1 MSETRIA
8 LSPDQFAR
16 HWSESLSTVF
26 AQTSG
31 NHCPFVMADAVVAPP
46 MPERLMFDV
55 TLRGALTGTVTIALS
70 KQSAVMLSQKLMGE
84 EVVPSAPCTSDVEDA
99 ILEIVSQAAGAVA
112 TELREQYGEI
122 SSGVQ
127 RKQEASEIEVTFLL
141 KPEQDLPVVIAFFVG
156 KALLGGS
163 SSSDGGRDP
172 RSASHRSPKDSAG
185 IEPNIGLI
193 MDVKLNVALRFGK
206 RQLPLS
212 DVIELAAGSVIELDR
227 QVDEPVELI
236 LGNRVIARGEVV
248 IVDGDYGLRVT
259 EVLQEINQDA
269 L

>member
-1 MSETRIA
+1 VSETRNV
-8 LSPDQFAR
+8 LTPDHFAR
-16 HWSESLSTVF
+16 YWSKSLAAVF

-31 NHCPFVMADAVVAPP
+31 ASVPFVMADAVVAPP
-46 MPERLMFDV
+46 MPERLIVDV
-55 TLRGALTGTVTIALS
+55 TLRGALSGAVTIALS

-99 ILEIVSQAAGAVA
+99 VLEIVSQAAGAVA
-112 TELREQYGEI
+112 TELREQYGEVA
-122 SSGVQ
+122 SDVQ
-127 RKQEASEIEVTFLL
+127 RREETSEIEVVFLL
-141 KPEQDLPVVIAFFVG
+141 KPAEDIPIIIAFSIS
-156 KALLGGS
+156 KSLLES
-163 SSSDGGRDP
+163 SQLDDGRDARP
-172 RSASHRSPKDSAG
+172 SSQVSSKDSSQM
-185 IEPNIGLI
+185 EPNLDLI
-193 MDVKLNVALRFGK
+193 MDVKLNVSLRFGK

-212 DVIELAAGSVIELDR
+212 DVIELATGSVIELDR

-259 EVLQEINQDA
+259 EVLQGTNQGT